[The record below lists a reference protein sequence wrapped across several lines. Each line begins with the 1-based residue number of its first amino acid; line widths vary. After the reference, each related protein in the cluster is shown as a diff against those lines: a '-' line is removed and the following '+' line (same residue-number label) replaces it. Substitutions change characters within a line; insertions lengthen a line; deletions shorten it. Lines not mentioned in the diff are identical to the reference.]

1 MVIKRDFYVDKLK
14 SVRHNGL
21 VKVITGVRRC
31 GKSYLLFNLY
41 RDALKAEGVGDT
53 CRRRPSTMPSILDCA
68 TRGSTSARLKCPISW
83 KTRYAT
89 SCFAE
94 ATM

>member
-1 MVIKRDFYVDKLK
+1 MTIKRDFYVDKLM

-41 RDALKAEGVGDT
+41 HDSLKADGVGE
-53 CRRRPSTMPSILDCA
+53 STITFDFFLASGGI
-68 TRGSTSARLKCPISW
+68 R
-83 KTRYAT
+83 
-89 SCFAE
+89 
-94 ATM
+94 